1 MVDGVI
7 YAFVAPALVIILV
20 SEKKYLSGSKGGAVV
35 RAIASR
41 QCGPSSNPSVDA
53 IWVEFVVGSLSC
65 SEKFLSRYS
74 GFPLSPNTNTSKFQF
89 DLERTDIFQRVRKN
103 SLVLRG

>member
-53 IWVEFVVGSLSC
+53 MWVEFVVGSL
-65 SEKFLSRYS
+65 L
-74 GFPLSPNTNTSKFQF
+74 
-89 DLERTDIFQRVRKN
+89 
-103 SLVLRG
+103 LRGTPVFPSPQTPTLPNSNSTWNARTFFNEFVRIP